1 MVVYRL
7 RLFVSA
13 LQECVREAGGT
24 EAIVELARAG
34 TDAQIAVRAP
44 FF

>member
-1 MVVYRL
+1 
-7 RLFVSA
+7 
-13 LQECVREAGGT
+13 VREAGGT